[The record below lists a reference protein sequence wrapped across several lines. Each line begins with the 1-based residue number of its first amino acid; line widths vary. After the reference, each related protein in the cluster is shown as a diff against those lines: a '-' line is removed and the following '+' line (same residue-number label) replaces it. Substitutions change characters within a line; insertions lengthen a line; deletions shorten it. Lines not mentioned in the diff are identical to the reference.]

1 MIHSCV
7 LRCCG
12 NGLRGLER
20 LKMAKVGFT
29 AHPMHNSIRNMIGT
43 LVLFCG
49 GLVMSKIRIL
59 DSRWIGDFNLEGI
72 LVWWEIQ
79 ITDMASTTIMATTW
93 GSMDTLLVSF
103 FVSHT
108 IKYSLWHYPGALP
121 LFSTGSCI
129 VMIFLARSICYS
141 SFPQTVIPSRLKFPF
156 QRPSKFL
163 NLLIKRPPH
172 YKTKTSIMILIEFC
186 IG

>member
-1 MIHSCV
+1 
-7 LRCCG
+7 
-12 NGLRGLER
+12 
-20 LKMAKVGFT
+20 MAKVGFT
-29 AHPMHNSIRNMIGT
+29 AHPMQNSIRKMVGN

-121 LFSTGSCI
+121 LFSTGSCRAEWWSFWHDQYVI
-129 VMIFLARSICYS
+129 WISPKPELLRDWNSPSRGHPNSSIYS
-141 SFPQTVIPSRLKFPF
+141 SRGHHT
-156 QRPSKFL
+156 
-163 NLLIKRPPH
+163 IKLRCQ
-172 YKTKTSIMILIEFC
+172 SC
-186 IG
+186 SW